1 MPDDKQNRLT
11 HPFDDAITLVP
22 DQSNLYRGQTTD
34 AYSNMVGPF
43 GGITAAA
50 LLNAVLQ
57 HPERIGEPV
66 ALTVNFAGPIE
77 AGEFLIEAVPV
88 RTNRSTQHW
97 TLQLRQNGMVA
108 TTATVFCAVRRET
121 WSEQELPAPEAPAP
135 DTLPPLADIGLRGWT
150 ANYDFRF
157 VSGLFNPYRKDG
169 ETPDSSRSLLW
180 IRDQPQR
187 PLDFPALAAL
197 GDSFFPR
204 LFIRRQRFV
213 PAGTVS
219 MTLYFHTDSAQLAEI
234 GSGYLLAEAVANQ
247 TRNNYFDQSAHLWSR
262 NGQLLLSSTQIV
274 YFKE

>member
-1 MPDDKQNRLT
+1 MTTANLAS
-11 HPFDDAITLVP
+11 HPFDHAITLT
-22 DQSNLYRGQTTD
+22 QGQANLYRGQTTE

-77 AGEFLIEAVPV
+77 TGEFVIEAVPV

-97 TLQLRQNGMVA
+97 TLQLRQNDTVA
-108 TTATVFCAVRRET
+108 TTATVFCAIRRET

-135 DTLPPLADIGLRGWT
+135 NTVAPLPDIGLRGWI

-157 VSGLFNPYRKDG
+157 VSGMFNPYRTDG
-169 ETPDSSRSLLW
+169 EPPASSRSLLW

-204 LFIRRQRFV
+204 LFTRRQRFV

-219 MTLYFHTDSAQLAEI
+219 MTLYFHTDSAQLADI
-234 GSGYLLAEAVANQ
+234 GSDYLLAEAVANQ

-262 NGQLLLSSTQIV
+262 DGQLLLSTTQIV
-274 YFKE
+274 YFKQ